1 MNILV
6 IGGTGY
12 MGKIMV
18 ERLLDR
24 GDRVTVFS
32 RGTIRP
38 DWWSRVSHIPG
49 DRNDA
54 ADFNAKLKA
63 LSFDAVVDTQAYR
76 WEDVQSAVETLRGNV
91 GRYLLVSTS
100 SVYLDGKVDFF
111 RHCPYDESAVEW
123 STLEY
128 TYPEGEDP
136 YAVGK
141 RHCEKW
147 LLAYCNQLGGGIP
160 YTIIRI
166 PAVMGPE
173 DPTGRMWWWVQ
184 RALDGGP
191 VVVADGMRGAFRT
204 LYSADAAANFI
215 RTLDAPDTIGG
226 VYFIGMPEI
235 LTPERWAELIWQ
247 AAGHRPQVVYVSQA
261 VIGKSEGL
269 AGYAAPLTRPASNIH
284 DRSRARRDI
293 GIITTPVEE
302 WVASTVAWYR
312 DHYRGPD
319 SDGYE
324 HRNREVELARRWE
337 ERMRRLVAEF

>member
-38 DWWSRVSHIPG
+38 GWWSRVSHIPG

-166 PAVMGPE
+166 PGGHGTGGPHRANVVVGAASV
-173 DPTGRMWWWVQ
+173 GRRPGGRRRWDAGRVQDAVQ
-184 RALDGGP
+184 RGRGGE
-191 VVVADGMRGAFRT
+191 
-204 LYSADAAANFI
+204 LH
-215 RTLDAPDTIGG
+215 PDPG
-226 VYFIGMPEI
+226 
-235 LTPERWAELIWQ
+235 
-247 AAGHRPQVVYVSQA
+247 
-261 VIGKSEGL
+261 
-269 AGYAAPLTRPASNIH
+269 
-284 DRSRARRDI
+284 RSRYHWRRLFHRNAR
-293 GIITTPVEE
+293 
-302 WVASTVAWYR
+302 
-312 DHYRGPD
+312 D
-319 SDGYE
+319 SDPGA
-324 HRNREVELARRWE
+324 VGGTDLASRRTSAPSGL
-337 ERMRRLVAEF
+337 RLSGGHWQE